1 MYDMEILKDYLSATQ
16 GQELNAEMLTFTAN
30 IDSVAKKNPEVARRI
45 VKELIDQR
53 SNLKL
58 IASENFCSLSVQS
71 AMGNLLTD
79 KYAEGYPGNRF
90 YAGCENVDDLE
101 NRAIEEACKLFE
113 CEHAFVQPHSGAD
126 ANLVAFWAIL
136 RMKIQLPMME
146 KLGQTNLLALSKE
159 EWDEIRQAMG
169 NQKMLGMDLFSGG
182 HLTHGY
188 RHNASAQMFD
198 AYFYNVSKETGR
210 LDYDELRK
218 QLHEIKPL
226 VFLIGFSAY
235 TRNVDYAVMR
245 ELADEV
251 GAVLMVDMAHFA
263 GLVAGGAM
271 TGTANPIPYADIVT
285 TTTHKTLRGPRGG
298 MVLCK
303 KEYAEYVDKACP
315 HIMGGPLP
323 HIMAAKALAFEE
335 ARTPKFKIYANK
347 IVENAS
353 HLAAALVERGITIL
367 TGGTDNHMVIIN
379 VESLGLTGRQ
389 GENALRE
396 CGMTLNRNTIPFD
409 KNGPWYTS
417 GLRIGTPAATTIG
430 MGKDEMTE
438 IADIMANVL
447 KNTQP
452 TKTKKGDISKA
463 NYKLDQNVKS
473 DSIKRVRAIL
483 DKFIL
488 YPEIDTGFF
497 MKYFDF

>member
-1 MYDMEILKDYLSATQ
+1 
-16 GQELNAEMLTFTAN
+16 MLTFTAN
-30 IDSVAKKNPEVARRI
+30 IDAVAKKNPQVAKKI
-45 VKELIDQR
+45 VKELDDQR

-58 IASENFCSLSVQS
+58 IASENFCSLAVQS

-90 YAGCENVDDLE
+90 YAGCDNVDDLE
-101 NRAIEEACKLFE
+101 NMAIEEAKKLFG

-136 RMKIQLPMME
+136 RKKIQAPIME
-146 KLGQTNLLALSKE
+146 KLKQTNLLALSKE
-159 EWDEIRQAMG
+159 EWDYIRMQMG

-188 RHNASAQMFD
+188 RYNASAQMFD
-198 AYFYNVSKETGR
+198 SYFYNVSKETGR

-218 QLHEIKPL
+218 RLHEIRPL
-226 VFLIGFSAY
+226 IFLIGFSAY
-235 TRNVDYAVMR
+235 TRNVDFAVMR
-245 ELADEV
+245 QLADEV

-271 TGTANPIPYADIVT
+271 TDNANPIPFADIVT

-298 MVLCK
+298 MVLCTM
-303 KEYAEYVDKACP
+303 EYAEYVDKACP

-323 HIMAAKALAFEE
+323 HIMAAKAIAFEE
-335 ARTPKFKIYANK
+335 ARSPEFKTYAEN
-347 IVENAS
+347 IVENARN
-353 HLAAALVERGITIL
+353 LGIALVEGGLDIL

-389 GENALRE
+389 AENALRE
-396 CGMTLNRNTIPFD
+396 CGMTLNRNTVPFD

-417 GLRIGTPAATTIG
+417 GLRLGTPAMTTLG
-430 MGKDEMTE
+430 MGKAEMVE
-438 IADIMANVL
+438 IADIMATVL
-447 KNTQP
+447 KNTRP

-463 NYKLDQNVKS
+463 NYKLDENIKEA
-473 DSIKRVRAIL
+473 SIKRVRAIL
-483 DKFIL
+483 DRFPL
-488 YPEIDTGFF
+488 YPEIDTDFF
-497 MKYFDF
+497 KKYF

>member
-1 MYDMEILKDYLSATQ
+1 MEILKDYLASTQ
-16 GQELNAEMLTFTAN
+16 GKALNAEMLTFTAN
-30 IDSVAKKNPEVARRI
+30 LDQVAKKNPEVAKRI
-45 VKELIDQR
+45 VKELVDQR

-58 IASENFCSLSVQS
+58 IASENFCSLGVQS

-79 KYAEGYPGNRF
+79 KYAEGFPGNRF

-101 NRAIEEACKLFE
+101 SMAINEAKELFGA
-113 CEHAFVQPHSGAD
+113 EHAFVQPHSGAD

-136 RMKIQLPMME
+136 RKKIQLPMME
-146 KLGQTNLLALSKE
+146 KLNQTNLLNLSKA
-159 EWDEIRQAMG
+159 EWDEIRQKMG

-198 AYFYNVSKETGR
+198 SYFYNVSKETGR
-210 LDYDELRK
+210 LDYEALRK

-235 TRNVDYAVMR
+235 TRNVDFAEMR
-245 ELADEV
+245 KLADEV

-271 TGTANPIPYADIVT
+271 TGNANPIPFADIVT

-303 KEYAEYVDKACP
+303 QEYAEYVDKACP

-323 HIMAAKALAFEE
+323 HIMAAKAIAFEE
-335 ARTPKFKIYANK
+335 ARSPEFKTYAKN

-353 HLAAALVERGITIL
+353 NLAAALVERDINIL

-379 VESLGLTGRQ
+379 VSGLNLTGRQ
-389 GENALRE
+389 AENALRE
-396 CGMTLNRNTIPFD
+396 CGMTLNRNTVPFD
-409 KNGPWYTS
+409 TNGPWYTS
-417 GLRIGTPAATTIG
+417 GLRIGTPATTTLG
-430 MGKDEMTE
+430 MGKAEMVE
-438 IADIMANVL
+438 IADIMASVL
-447 KNTQP
+447 KNTTP
-452 TKTKKGDISKA
+452 TKTKKGELSKA
-463 NYKLDQNVKS
+463 NYKLDEGVKA
-473 DSIKRVRAIL
+473 DSIKRVKAL
-483 DKFIL
+483 MDKFVL
-488 YPEIDTGFF
+488 YPEIDADFF
-497 MKYFDF
+497 AKYFTV